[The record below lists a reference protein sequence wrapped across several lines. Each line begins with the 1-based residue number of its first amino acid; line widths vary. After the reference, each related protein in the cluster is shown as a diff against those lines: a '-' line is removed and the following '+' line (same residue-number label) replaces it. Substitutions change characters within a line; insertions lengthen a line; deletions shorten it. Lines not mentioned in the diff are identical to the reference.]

1 MEEITK
7 EGAAKVAVN
16 LAILAAPKGA
26 LEKAE
31 VQKEDGEENGAKEDG
46 REMEKDTAK
55 GTMR

>member
-7 EGAAKVAVN
+7 EGAAKVTVSR
-16 LAILAAPKGA
+16 AILAAPK
-26 LEKAE
+26 EE